1 MTDVTAIVR
10 DHGESACALL
20 NRISPSDPNADR
32 KLAEVSGHLLAMRDD
47 LILAQR
53 GGQDCRE
60 PLSRTNAI
68 ISAMFG
74 LEFPHAGLQW
84 ARLCETRDGLQHLL
98 DEMRAH
104 DGRGAARG
112 TTAGA

>member
-1 MTDVTAIVR
+1 
-10 DHGESACALL
+10 
-20 NRISPSDPNADR
+20 
-32 KLAEVSGHLLAMRDD
+32 
-47 LILAQR
+47 
-53 GGQDCRE
+53 
-60 PLSRTNAI
+60 
-68 ISAMFG
+68 MFG